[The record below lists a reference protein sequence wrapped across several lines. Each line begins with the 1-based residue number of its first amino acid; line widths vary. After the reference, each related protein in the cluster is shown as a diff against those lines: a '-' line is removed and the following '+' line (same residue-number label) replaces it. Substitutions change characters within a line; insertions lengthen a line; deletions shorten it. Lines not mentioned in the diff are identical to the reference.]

1 MNLIQKFIRKNVN
14 DVLKE
19 GEVYTIKKD
28 ELKDFNVL
36 LPNPYKENPR
46 EV

>member
-28 ELKDFNVL
+28 ELCYLVHSTIK
-36 LPNPYKENPR
+36 
-46 EV
+46 